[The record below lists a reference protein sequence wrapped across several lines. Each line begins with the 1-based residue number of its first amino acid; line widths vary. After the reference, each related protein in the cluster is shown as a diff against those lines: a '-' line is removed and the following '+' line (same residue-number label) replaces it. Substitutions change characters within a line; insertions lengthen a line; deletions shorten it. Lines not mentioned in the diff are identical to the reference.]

1 MESSSMGRPELVAFA
16 ESRGGQLLSGE
27 DNALQDAHQDV
38 HQDAHQD
45 VHQDVHQDAHQDA
58 HQDVHQ
64 DAHQYALRDVLR
76 WRCALNHEFEASP
89 RLLIQGGYWCPEC
102 FPSAHEGRGWDW
114 VSQAKVD
121 PLLARFYRTG

>member
-1 MESSSMGRPELVAFA
+1 MGRPELVAFA

-38 HQDAHQD
+38 HQDA
-45 VHQDVHQDAHQDA
+45 
-58 HQDVHQ
+58 HQ

>member
-1 MESSSMGRPELVAFA
+1 MESSSMGRSELVAFA

-27 DNALQDAHQDV
+27 DTAHPEAHPEALPDAHPDALQEAL
-38 HQDAHQD
+38 
-45 VHQDVHQDAHQDA
+45 
-58 HQDVHQ
+58 
-64 DAHQYALRDVLR
+64 QYALVDVLR

-114 VSQAKVD
+114 ASQAKVD

>member
-1 MESSSMGRPELVAFA
+1 MESSSMGRSELVAFA

-27 DNALQDAHQDV
+27 DSTLHDVLQTP
-38 HQDAHQD
+38 
-45 VHQDVHQDAHQDA
+45 
-58 HQDVHQ
+58 
-64 DAHQYALRDVLR
+64 LR

-114 VSQAKVD
+114 ASQAKVD